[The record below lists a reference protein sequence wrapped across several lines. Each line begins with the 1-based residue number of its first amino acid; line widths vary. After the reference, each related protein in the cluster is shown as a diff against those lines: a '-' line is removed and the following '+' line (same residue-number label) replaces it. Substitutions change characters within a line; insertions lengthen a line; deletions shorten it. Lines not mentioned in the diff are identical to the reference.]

1 MRNSI
6 NYLAVALGIVVVTL
20 VSATCTSAKTVREC
34 NDEYAANKAAIQGS
48 GQKKKDFITACR
60 VGGETSAPGA
70 ATAPLGTQTAAP
82 RVAPEPAAAPRG
94 KGVKTVR
101 ECDSEYA
108 TNKAAIQGSGQKK
121 KDFITA
127 CRAGSEV
134 IPGGPAAVPSQSQSA
149 APRPA
154 PAPSAAPP
162 VAAPTPPPAASAP
175 TASPPPTTR
184 TAAPPVRSE
193 PGAAIGAGNQFA
205 GEAQAK
211 ASCPG
216 DTVVWVNARSGVYH
230 FAGFHNYGTTKNGA
244 YMCERAAIAAGNR
257 APKNEQHP

>member
-1 MRNSI
+1 MRKGISC
-6 NYLAVALGIVVVTL
+6 LAGAIGIGALML
-20 VSATCTSAKTVREC
+20 LSATSASAKTVREC

-60 VGGETSAPGA
+60 AGGETMPAGTA
-70 ATAPLGTQTAAP
+70 AVPTGTQTPASRA
-82 RVAPEPAAAPRG
+82 APEPSTTSPV

-101 ECDSEYA
+101 ECDNEYA
-108 TNKAAIQGSGQKK
+108 ANKAAIQGSGQKK

-134 IPGGPAAVPSQSQSA
+134 IPGGAAAAPAQSQSA

-154 PAPSAAPP
+154 PLPSTAPTVAAPSPAAPSAP
-162 VAAPTPPPAASAP
+162 AATPPAG
-175 TASPPPTTR
+175 TR
-184 TAAPPVRSE
+184 TAAPPARSE
-193 PGAAIGAGNQFA
+193 SPAGATAANQFA

-216 DTVVWVNARSGVYH
+216 DTVVWVNTKSGVYH

>member
-1 MRNSI
+1 MRKSI
-6 NYLAVALGIVVVTL
+6 SCLAGALGIVAATL
-20 VSATCTSAKTVREC
+20 VSATCTSAKTIREC

-48 GQKKKDFITACR
+48 GQKKKDFITTCR
-60 VGGETSAPGA
+60 AGGETSAPSA
-70 ATAPLGTQTAAP
+70 ATAPVGTQTAAP
-82 RVAPEPAAAPRG
+82 RVAPEASAPAA

-101 ECDSEYA
+101 ECDNEYA
-108 TNKAAIQGSGQKK
+108 ANKAAIQGSGQKK

-127 CRAGSEV
+127 CRSGSEV
-134 IPGGPAAVPSQSQSA
+134 IPGGAAAVPSQSQTS
-149 APRPA
+149 APRTA
-154 PAPSAAPP
+154 PTPSAAPP
-162 VAAPTPPPAASAP
+162 VAAPAPPPAASAP
-175 TASPPPTTR
+175 AAAPPPATR

-193 PGAAIGAGNQFA
+193 PVGAATGAGNQFT

-216 DTVVWVNARSGVYH
+216 DTVVWVNTRSKVYH
-230 FAGFHNYGTTKNGA
+230 FAGFHNYGTTKNGT